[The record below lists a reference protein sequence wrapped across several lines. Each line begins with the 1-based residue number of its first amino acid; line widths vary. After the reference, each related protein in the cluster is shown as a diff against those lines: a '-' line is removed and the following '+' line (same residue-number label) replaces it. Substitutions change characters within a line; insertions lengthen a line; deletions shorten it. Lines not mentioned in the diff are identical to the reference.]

1 MGEIKKR
8 YRELS
13 KFYHPDKETGDEE
26 TFMKIAKAY
35 EAYVQPVECVPHLTG
50 FSSVAYPTYIYV
62 MKVVGCEFVWYTC
75 AT

>member
-35 EAYVQPVECVPHLTG
+35 EAYVQPVECIILLA
-50 FSSVAYPTYIYV
+50 SVV
-62 MKVVGCEFVWYTC
+62 
-75 AT
+75 